1 MIWLGEILLLL
12 VNIAMAYHHSELIK
26 DDKPI
31 KHGWWGLSYFVLA
44 VVMSIFSS
52 WWLLLAAML
61 IRKVFFDLSLN
72 LFRGKPLF
80 YVSSTSTS
88 IIDRIHYKIFGN
100 KSEIYM
106 SIYFVL
112 LILVNIFLL

>member
-1 MIWLGEILLLL
+1 MILIAEILLLL
-12 VNIAMAYHHSELIK
+12 VNIAMAYYHSELIK

-31 KHGWWGLSYFVLA
+31 KHGWWGLSYFAVAALMSLA
-44 VVMSIFSS
+44 ST
-52 WWLLLAAML
+52 WWLLLCAAL

-88 IIDRIHYKIFGN
+88 IIDRVHYRIFGN